1 MKLETLPGTVLRVSP
16 GVINHHGSAHHS
28 PAHWPRAKMMVILLA
43 LEQVSASPWTQA
55 HSVCFPLS
63 VIGDRAEW
71 ISVPGNPGTW
81 PMAWQSWNVL
91 GQLFVSSQRQSGD
104 ESHDQMT

>member
-1 MKLETLPGTVLRVSP
+1 MKLETLPGTVLRVSL
-16 GVINHHGSAHHS
+16 GVINPHGSAHHS

-63 VIGDRAEW
+63 VMGVEQ
-71 ISVPGNPGTW
+71 SGYLSLGTW
-81 PMAWQSWNVL
+81 ECGPVAWQSSNVL
-91 GQLFVSSQRQSGD
+91 GQLLVSRDSQEMSLMIR
-104 ESHDQMT
+104 